1 MSTYTYQ
8 YANASALKSPSA
20 SPFLSLAAFN
30 EDALEEE
37 IHCYFWGTLL
47 DPYVTARSFMT
58 LSRVVRSRFTLSA
71 SERAAMRDP
80 IVTAGA
86 GLMRLEAFSG
96 CNGVYARVDMLPSSL
111 DGEFLGSGTTNVD
124 FNEPMIQALSTV
136 SRQDKLFL
144 SVGEKEVFLEKQGQ
158 QIIERKVPLPDRWI
172 KGLTA
177 VQAYLSTMESFGE
190 YTKVQTIQLFQS
202 LPKGEISSDYFLSYR
217 ANRPVFT
224 PIATGKSLRMGG
236 LHRLRLLEALVPLQE
251 GMEVFQSPDE
261 QATAFV
267 FKLHS
272 MRFLLTLSRETKR
285 GFSGEGTILDSLVGS
300 VPEAYIQGAR
310 QLFQTNETFNPT
322 LLSLEKDLDPT
333 VLNRV
338 SMHLSAMGLLG
349 YDVIDRQ
356 FFYRKLPFKPSRILS
371 LNPRLKNAQTLLE
384 ADGIEILER
393 SPDRTLARVRG
404 SHKNFY
410 RVLIEENK
418 ARCTCPWY
426 ASHEGL
432 RGSCKHVLAVQL
444 ALQA

>member
-1 MSTYTYQ
+1 MSTYTYH
-8 YANASALKSPSA
+8 YANASALKIHSA

-30 EDALEEE
+30 EDSLEED
-37 IHCYFWGTLL
+37 IPCYFWGSLL
-47 DPYVTARSFMT
+47 DPYVTARAFMT
-58 LSRVVRSRFTLSA
+58 LSKVVRSRFTLSA
-71 SERAAMRDP
+71 AERSAMRDP

-136 SRQDKLFL
+136 SRQDKLLF
-144 SVGEKEVFLEKQGQ
+144 SVGEKEVILEKQGQ
-158 QIIERKVPLPDRWI
+158 QIIERKVTLPTRWI

-177 VQAYLSTMESFGE
+177 VQAYLSTMEPFGS
-190 YTKVQTIQLFQS
+190 YSKVQTLQLFQS
-202 LPKGEISSDYFLSYR
+202 LPRGETSNDFFLTYR
-217 ANRPVFT
+217 ANRPVFS
-224 PIATGKSLRMGG
+224 PVASGKSLRIGG

-251 GMEVFQSPDE
+251 GLDVFQSPDE

-267 FKLHS
+267 FKLGTL
-272 MRFLLTLSRETKR
+272 RFLLTLSRETKR
-285 GFSGEGTILDSLVGS
+285 GFSGEGNILDTLMEA
-300 VPEAYIQGAR
+300 VPESYIQGAR
-310 QLFQTNETFNPT
+310 QLFQTNEAFNPT
-322 LLSLEKDLDPT
+322 LLSLEKDLDPV

-349 YDVIDRQ
+349 YDVIDHQ
-356 FFYRKLPFKPSRILS
+356 FFYRKLPFRPSRILS
-371 LNPRLKNAQTLLE
+371 LNPRLKNAQSLLE
-384 ADGIEILER
+384 ADGIEILEQT
-393 SPDRTLARVRG
+393 SDRVQARVRG
-404 SHKNFY
+404 SKDNFY
-410 RVLIEENK
+410 RVLIEGNK

-444 ALQA
+444 ALQS